1 MISRSMK
8 LMLAAAPLLLTCPVL
23 ADGAGDNS
31 VENVRHIPPTGVS
44 VPDTDRTEL
53 KSGIDALN
61 AAIAQLKATNAGI
74 VAGQPDLLP
83 DVEIYA
89 RAASYALN
97 YNEFFNVREIAT
109 AKALLKQ
116 GMDRAE
122 QLKAG
127 KPSWIRQTG
136 PIVRGYRSK
145 IDGSAQPY
153 GLIVPTDYN
162 FDTRSPHRLDIWFHG
177 RGETLSEVNFI
188 NDSQHSMGE
197 FAPAGA
203 FVLRPYGRYCNPS
216 RFAGETDTF
225 EALEAIHKAYGVD
238 DKRIAVRGFSLGGAA
253 CWDFTTH
260 FAGDWAAANPGA
272 GFSETAD
279 FLKVFQNE
287 SLHPYWFEQKLWHLY
302 DATDYAINLF
312 NVPTIAYSGELD
324 SQRQAAEMMVKAA
337 TAEGIQFTHI
347 IGPGAHHFYE
357 KNAKQEVAQK
367 VDAAVAAGRE
377 DAPSEIRFTTW
388 TLKYNRMKWITL
400 DGMTRHWT
408 RARLNAKVSDS
419 GLLDVKTENAERF
432 TLNLPETLKGTHAGV
447 PTSLVIDGQ
456 NVKTSQGKK
465 EHGIW
470 VAHFRKIGMSW
481 LPSGGGALTRLAK
494 VHNLQGPID
503 DAFMDKF
510 IMVQPT
516 GKPLNDASG
525 TFVQKEMEH
534 AVAQWRQQFRG
545 DAVVKKDT
553 EITQQDIATAN
564 LVIWG
569 DPSSN
574 KLLARLIGRLPL
586 KWNATSVQIGN
597 TVHPAS
603 TCVPI
608 MVYPNPL
615 NFRHYIVV
623 NSGFTYREYD
633 YLNNARQTPKLPD
646 WAIVDTTTPPGSR
659 YPGKIVDADFF
670 GEQWEVITSPREP

>member
-1 MISRSMK
+1 MISHYK
-8 LMLAAAPLLLTCPVL
+8 ALLIAAAPLLTCCPVL

-31 VENVRHIPPTGVS
+31 IENVRHIPPVGVT
-44 VPDTDRTEL
+44 VPDADRTEL
-53 KSGIDALN
+53 KAGIDALN

-83 DVEIYA
+83 DVEIFA
-89 RAASYALN
+89 RAANYALN
-97 YNEFFNVREIAT
+97 YNEFFNPREIAT

-116 GMDRAE
+116 GMERAE

-127 KPSWIRQTG
+127 KPSWITQTG
-136 PIVRGYRSK
+136 PIVRGYRSR

-153 GLIVPTDYN
+153 GLIVPADYN
-162 FDTRSPHRLDIWFHG
+162 FASRSPHRLDIWFHG

-225 EALEAIHKAYGVD
+225 EAMEAIRKAYSVD

-287 SLHPYWFEQKLWHLY
+287 TLHPYWFEQKLWHLY

-377 DAPSEIRFTTW
+377 DAPTEIRFTTW
-388 TLKYNRMKWITL
+388 TLKYNRMKWVTI
-400 DGMTRHWT
+400 DGISRHWART
-408 RARLNAKVSDS
+408 RFNAKVADT
-419 GLLDVKTENAERF
+419 GTLDIKTENTERF
-432 TLNLPETLKGTHAGV
+432 TLSLPESLKGTHGGI
-447 PTSLVIDGQ
+447 PTALTIDGQ
-456 NVKTSQGKK
+456 AVKLNQGKK
-465 EHGIW
+465 DHGNW
-470 VAHFRKIGMSW
+470 VAHFRKSGMSW
-481 LPSGGGALTRLAK
+481 VPSGGGATTRLAK
-494 VHNLQGPID
+494 VHNMQGPID

-510 IMVQPT
+510 IMVEPT
-516 GKPLNDASG
+516 GNPLNEAAG
-525 TFVQKEMEH
+525 NFAKKEMAH
-534 AVAQWRQQFRG
+534 AIAQWRQQFRG

-553 EITQQDIATAN
+553 EITAQDIATSN
-564 LVIWG
+564 LILWG
-569 DPSSN
+569 DPASN
-574 KLLARLIGRLPL
+574 KLIAKLLNRLPL
-586 KWNATSVQIGN
+586 KWNSTSVQIGN
-597 TVHPAS
+597 TVHPSAS
-603 TCVPI
+603 CVPVMI
-608 MVYPNPL
+608 YPNPL
-615 NFRHYIVV
+615 NFHHYIVI

-659 YPGKIVDADFF
+659 YPGTIVDADFF
-670 GEQWEVITSPREP
+670 GEQWEVISSPREP